1 MAISGE
7 KVYAVDP
14 HKVLAEEGYR
24 EDTKAEFLNNLK
36 EAGSSL

>member
-1 MAISGE
+1 MAISGG

-14 HKVLAEEGYR
+14 HKVLAEEGYL

-36 EAGSSL
+36 EAGGSQ